1 MSHPTPA
8 SPPAPYAG
16 QRALVTGATSGI
28 GRATA
33 RLLAAQ
39 GARVVLSGRDRD
51 ALAALERALVDEGAW
66 VAALPAD
73 LTRDEERV
81 TLVEGALARLGGLD
95 LLVNAAGV
103 IASGGLEATSL
114 SLWRSMMEL
123 NATAPLHLIQLCAEA
138 LKASEGAVVNVSS
151 VSGQRAFPGVL
162 AYCSS
167 KAALDQLTRCAA
179 LDLAPHRVRVNA
191 VCPGVVVTELHKRG
205 GMSDEAYEAFLT
217 RSQTTHPLGRV
228 GDADE
233 VAALISFLGSRAA
246 GWVTGVTMPID
257 GGRHLTC
264 AR

>member
-1 MSHPTPA
+1 MTLTAPTA
-8 SPPAPYAG
+8 SPLPYAG

-39 GARVVLSGRDRD
+39 GARVVITGRDQE
-51 ALAALERALVDEGAW
+51 ALAALEGELTAQGAW
-66 VAALPAD
+66 AASVAAD
-73 LTRDEERV
+73 LT
-81 TLVEGALARLGGLD
+81 LAHDRARLAGVAIERLGGLD

-103 IASGGLEATSL
+103 IASGGVEATSL
-114 SLWRSMMEL
+114 ELWQRMMEL
-123 NATAPLHLIQLCAEA
+123 NATAPLHLMQLCAEA
-138 LKASEGAVVNVSS
+138 LKASEGAIVNVSS

-205 GMSDEAYEAFLT
+205 GMSDEAYDAFLT

-228 GDADE
+228 GEADE
-233 VAALISFLGSRAA
+233 VATLVAFLGSRAA

>member
-1 MSHPTPA
+1 MSHTPHT
-8 SPPAPYAG
+8 PLPYEG

-39 GARVVLSGRDRD
+39 GAAVALTGRDRD
-51 ALAALERALVDEGAW
+51 ALDALAAELCAAGGVAFW
-66 VAALPAD
+66 VAAD
-73 LTRDEERV
+73 LKRDEERA
-81 TLVEGALARLGGLD
+81 ALAASALERLGGLD

-103 IASGGLEATSL
+103 IASAPLEATSL
-114 SLWRSMMEL
+114 NLWRDMLEL
-123 NATAPLHLIQLCAEA
+123 NATAPLHLTQLCAEA
-138 LKASEGAVVNVSS
+138 LKESEGAVVNVSS

-162 AYCSS
+162 AYCAS

-205 GMSDEAYEAFLT
+205 GMSDEAYAAFLA
-217 RSQTTHPLGRV
+217 RSTTTHPLGRV
-228 GDADE
+228 GEAEE

-246 GWVTGVTMPID
+246 GWVTGVTLPID

>member
-1 MSHPTPA
+1 MIPSTPA
-8 SPPAPYAG
+8 RPYEG

-39 GARVVLSGRDRD
+39 GAAVALTGRDAH
-51 ALAALERALVDEGAW
+51 ALAALLAELTAADARAV
-66 VAALPAD
+66 ALPAD
-73 LTRDEERV
+73 LTDAAPRAA
-81 TLVEGALARLGGLD
+81 LVADALAALGGLD

-103 IASGGLEATSL
+103 IASAPLEGTSL
-114 SLWRSMMEL
+114 DLWRDMLEL
-123 NATAPLHLIQLCAEA
+123 NATAPLHLMQLCAPA
-138 LKASEGAVVNVSS
+138 LKAREGAVVNVSS

-162 AYCSS
+162 AYCAS

-205 GMSDEAYEAFLT
+205 GMSDEAYAAFLA
-217 RSQTTHPLGRV
+217 RGQTTHPLGRV

-233 VAALISFLGSRAA
+233 VAALIAFLGSRAA
-246 GWVTGVTMPID
+246 GWVTGVTLPID